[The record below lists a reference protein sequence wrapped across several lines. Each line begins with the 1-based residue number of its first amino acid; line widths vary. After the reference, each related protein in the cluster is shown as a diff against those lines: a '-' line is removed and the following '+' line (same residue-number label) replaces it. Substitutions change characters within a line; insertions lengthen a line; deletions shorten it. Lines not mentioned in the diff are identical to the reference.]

1 MLQVRKSHLES
12 CLESLL
18 ASCERTHTTCS
29 SAPCA
34 KQTRDGLRPL
44 LQKTPCPPVGPLQL
58 QLFDVPCCDSL
69 VDLLAALEAGGGIE
83 VLQEVE

>member
-1 MLQVRKSHLES
+1 MTA
-12 CLESLL
+12 SLIAIFL
-18 ASCERTHTTCS
+18 FSPRLKA
-29 SAPCA
+29 A
-34 KQTRDGLRPL
+34 L